1 MSVSPYRHTEDFII
15 LIKQHKKSEINYMNA
30 FDLLDMNEKI
40 ILQLFLKRTPMS
52 QVAYLFSRPTDVINN
67 VRLEMI
73 AKFEQASP
81 VKSPETRS
89 FKL

>member
-1 MSVSPYRHTEDFII
+1 
-15 LIKQHKKSEINYMNA
+15 MNA
-30 FDLLDMNEKI
+30 FDLLNINEKI

-81 VKSPETRS
+81 VKSPEIRH
-89 FKL
+89 F

>member
-1 MSVSPYRHTEDFII
+1 
-15 LIKQHKKSEINYMNA
+15 MNA
-30 FDLLDMNEKI
+30 FDLLDINEKI

-81 VKSPETRS
+81 FKSPETRC
-89 FKL
+89 FKI

>member
-1 MSVSPYRHTEDFII
+1 
-15 LIKQHKKSEINYMNA
+15 MNA
-30 FDLLDMNEKI
+30 FDLLDINEKI
-40 ILQLFLKRTPMS
+40 ILLLFLKRTPMS

-81 VKSPETRS
+81 VRSPKPRS
-89 FKL
+89 FIL

>member
-1 MSVSPYRHTEDFII
+1 M
-15 LIKQHKKSEINYMNA
+15 K
-30 FDLLDMNEKI
+30 KI

-52 QVAYLFSRPTDVINN
+52 QVAYLFSRPTDMINN

-81 VKSPETRS
+81 FKSPETRS
-89 FKL
+89 FKI

>member
-1 MSVSPYRHTEDFII
+1 
-15 LIKQHKKSEINYMNA
+15 MNA
-30 FDLLDMNEKI
+30 FELLDINEKI
-40 ILQLFLKRTPMS
+40 ILLLFLKRTPMS

-73 AKFEQASP
+73 AKFEQALH
-81 VKSPETRS
+81 VKSAKPRS

>member
-1 MSVSPYRHTEDFII
+1 
-15 LIKQHKKSEINYMNA
+15 MNA
-30 FDLLDMNEKI
+30 FDLLDINEKI

-52 QVAYLFSRPTDVINN
+52 QVADLFRRPTDMINN

-81 VKSPETRS
+81 VKSPKPRS

>member
-1 MSVSPYRHTEDFII
+1 
-15 LIKQHKKSEINYMNA
+15 MNA
-30 FDLLDMNEKI
+30 FDLLDINEKI

-52 QVAYLFSRPTDVINN
+52 QVAYLFSCPTDVINN

-81 VKSPETRS
+81 VKSPKPRG

>member
-1 MSVSPYRHTEDFII
+1 
-15 LIKQHKKSEINYMNA
+15 MNA
-30 FDLLDMNEKI
+30 FDLLDENEKRMC
-40 ILQLFLKRTPMS
+40 LQMLKGLTLS
-52 QVAYLFSRPTDVINN
+52 KVADIYCCTADDVNN

-73 AKFEQASP
+73 AKFEQASL

>member
-1 MSVSPYRHTEDFII
+1 
-15 LIKQHKKSEINYMNA
+15 MNA
-30 FDLLDMNEKI
+30 FDLLDINEKI
-40 ILQLFLKRTPMS
+40 ILQLFLKRTPIS

>member
-1 MSVSPYRHTEDFII
+1 MSVSPYGLPEDFLV
-15 LIKQHKKSEINYMNA
+15 LINYIKISGANYMNA
-30 FDLLDMNEKI
+30 LDLLNEKEKNI
-40 ILQLFLKRTPMS
+40 FVQMLKGLSMS
-52 QVAYLFSRPTDVINN
+52 EETDNNMYTADEVNN

-81 VKSPETRS
+81 VKSPKPRS

>member
-1 MSVSPYRHTEDFII
+1 
-15 LIKQHKKSEINYMNA
+15 MNA
-30 FDLLDMNEKI
+30 FDLLDINEKI
-40 ILQLFLKRTPMS
+40 MLLLFLKRTPMS
-52 QVAYLFSRPTDVINN
+52 QVAYLFSRQTDVINN

-81 VKSPETRS
+81 VKSPKPRS